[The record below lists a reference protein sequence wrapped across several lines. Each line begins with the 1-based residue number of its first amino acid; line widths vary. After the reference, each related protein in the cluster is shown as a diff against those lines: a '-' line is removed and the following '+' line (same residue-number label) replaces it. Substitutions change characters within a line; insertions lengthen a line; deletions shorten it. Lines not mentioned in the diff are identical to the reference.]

1 MICIFIFTP
10 AVEKTFDILF
20 YKNILEGK
28 RESSEKALY
37 LKKGVSANMKF
48 VEKLLNIS
56 QKNNSLVCVGLD
68 TDLGKIPEYLLKEK
82 DPISAFNQK
91 IIEFTSDLV
100 CAYKPNMAFY
110 EAFGSK
116 GWDALK
122 KTCEYIPQE
131 IPIIIDAKRGDI
143 GNTARMYAKAFF
155 EELRGDAVTV
165 NPYMGRDAILPFLK
179 YEEKC
184 AFVLCL
190 TSNEG
195 AKDFQLSIVDGKP
208 LYEIMA
214 EKVLSWNEKNNCGL
228 VVGATYPE
236 QLKRIR
242 EIVPSLPIL
251 IPGVGAQAGDIE
263 STIRFG
269 TDANGELAIINSSRA
284 ILYASRKED
293 FAQAAGNEALRLR
306 DLINLYRKK

>member
-1 MICIFIFTP
+1 MPFRN
-10 AVEKTFDILF
+10 
-20 YKNILEGK
+20 NIL
-28 RESSEKALY
+28 
-37 LKKGVSANMKF
+37 KKINVNYVFTTPKSKIINNMRF

-56 QKNNSLVCVGLD
+56 RKNNSLVCVGLD
-68 TDLGKIPEYLLKEK
+68 TDLKKIPKFLLEEK
-82 DPISAFNQK
+82 DSIFAFNQK
-91 IIEFTSDLV
+91 IIDVTSDLV

-110 EAFGSK
+110 EASGSK

-122 KTCEYIPQE
+122 KTCEYVPQE

-143 GNTARMYAKAFF
+143 GNTAKMYAKAFF
-155 EELRGDAVTV
+155 EGLKADAVTV
-165 NPYMGRDAILPFLK
+165 NPYMGEDALSPFLE
-179 YEEKC
+179 YQDRC

-195 AKDFQLSIVDGKP
+195 ASDFQLALIDGRP
-208 LYEIMA
+208 LYEIVA

-251 IPGVGAQAGDIE
+251 IPGIGAQAGDIE
-263 STIRFG
+263 STVKFG
-269 TDANGELAIINSSRA
+269 TDENGELAIINSSRA
-284 ILYASRKED
+284 ILYASQEKD
-293 FAQAAGNEALRLR
+293 FAQAARNETMRLR
-306 DLINLYRKK
+306 DLINLYREK